1 MAKPYQALIK
11 GCVNQKPAAQRE
23 LYEQFAS
30 SMLAVCYRYARD
42 KDDAED
48 ILQEGFVKVFQ
59 KIGKF
64 DDRGSLEGWIRK
76 IMVNTAIDHLRKQ
89 KYQNHQTELNEG
101 ITEEVSADILDHME
115 LEFLFKVIQ
124 QLPTGYRLVFN
135 LYAVEGYSHKEIA
148 DELGITESTSR
159 SQYTR
164 AKAMLRQQIGEIY
177 MEKNIYKDVI

>member
-11 GCVNQKPAAQRE
+11 GCINQKPAAQRE

-42 KDDAED
+42 RDDAED
-48 ILQEGFVKVFQ
+48 ILQDGFVKVFQ
-59 KIGKF
+59 KIGNF

-76 IMVNTAIDHLRKQ
+76 IMVNTAIDHIRKQ
-89 KYQNHQTELNEG
+89 KHQQNQVELNEG
-101 ITEEVSADILDHME
+101 ITEVIEADVMDNLEME
-115 LEFLFKVIQ
+115 ALFEVIQ
-124 QLPTGYRLVFN
+124 KLPPGYRLVFN
-135 LYAVEGYSHKEIA
+135 LYAIEGYSHKEIG

-164 AKAMLRQQIGEIY
+164 ARAMLRQQIQELY
-177 MEKNIYKDVI
+177 MEKKIYKDAI